1 VWQVTISGLM
11 LLLVDKNWLQELNV
25 SLVFKNLGDFYPSL
39 KVIFEGRLQNV
50 SLHADH
56 NSKITNGA
64 RF

>member
-1 VWQVTISGLM
+1 M